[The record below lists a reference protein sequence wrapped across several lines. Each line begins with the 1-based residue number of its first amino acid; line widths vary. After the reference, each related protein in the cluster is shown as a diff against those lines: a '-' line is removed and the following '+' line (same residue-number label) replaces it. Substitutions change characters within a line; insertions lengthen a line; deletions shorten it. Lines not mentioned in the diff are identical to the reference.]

1 MTENTKKAATQAAG
15 KKDTNEEALPPAA
28 LVVISTNH
36 RQPRRRAGLR
46 FTPEGVTIDPATLTE
61 KQRDA
66 IMADPHLV
74 VKPVALA
81 AGD

>member
-15 KKDTNEEALPPAA
+15 KKDTNNEELQSAN

-46 FTPEGVTIDPATLTE
+46 FTPEGVTIDAASLTE
-61 KQRDA
+61 KQRSE

-74 VKPVALA
+74 VKPIALA
-81 AGD
+81 AGE